1 MIVDSVHSSLILQA
15 FSNAGNQ
22 KIIRHMFGSKSQEK
36 GEILH
41 IVTIRYVRTLT

>member
-1 MIVDSVHSSLILQA
+1 MIVDSVHSSLILWVFLMQVIK
-15 FSNAGNQ
+15 